1 MTLQPWLL
9 QHFTG
14 TTGFRVEL
22 LLANMVAEKY
32 KSMYEVDLFWIFI
45 FLVFYLYV
53 QVDWVEVVMSVKEFS
68 GHTYSSL
75 RAIYMSRLV
84 RNAKMKL
91 NVESV
96 TPSQVRMIMQK
107 VSKGCFVKDV

>member
-1 MTLQPWLL
+1 MC
-9 QHFTG
+9 
-14 TTGFRVEL
+14 
-22 LLANMVAEKY
+22 
-32 KSMYEVDLFWIFI
+32 I
-45 FLVFYLYV
+45 V

>member
-32 KSMYEVDLFWIFI
+32 RSMYEVDLVLVFHIFI
-45 FLVFYLYV
+45 FLYA
-53 QVDWVEVVMSVKEFS
+53 QVDWVELVTSVKEFS

-96 TPSQVRMIMQK
+96 TPMQVRMMMQK
-107 VSKGCFVKDV
+107 LWKGCFVKYI

>member
-1 MTLQPWLL
+1 MRWTC
-9 QHFTG
+9 FC
-14 TTGFRVEL
+14 
-22 LLANMVAEKY
+22 
-32 KSMYEVDLFWIFI
+32 IFI
-45 FLVFYLYV
+45 FLDFFSMYTV
-53 QVDWVEVVMSVKEFS
+53 QVDWVEVLTSVKEFS

-96 TPSQVRMIMQK
+96 TPLQVRMMMKK
-107 VSKGCFVKDV
+107 VSKDCFVNDV

>member
-1 MTLQPWLL
+1 MNWV
-9 QHFTG
+9 G
-14 TTGFRVEL
+14 
-22 LLANMVAEKY
+22 
-32 KSMYEVDLFWIFI
+32 
-45 FLVFYLYV
+45 LVT
-53 QVDWVEVVMSVKEFS
+53 SVKEFS

-96 TPSQVRMIMQK
+96 TPLQVRMMMKK
-107 VSKGCFVKDV
+107 VSKDCFVNDV

>member
-1 MTLQPWLL
+1 MRWT
-9 QHFTG
+9 FFG
-14 TTGFRVEL
+14 
-22 LLANMVAEKY
+22 
-32 KSMYEVDLFWIFI
+32 D
-45 FLVFYLYV
+45 FYISRFFLYV
-53 QVDWVEVVMSVKEFS
+53 QVDWVKVVTSVKEFS

-96 TPSQVRMIMQK
+96 TPLQVRMMMKK
-107 VSKGCFVKDV
+107 VVSSECLLKLELFF

>member
-1 MTLQPWLL
+1 M
-9 QHFTG
+9 
-14 TTGFRVEL
+14 
-22 LLANMVAEKY
+22 
-32 KSMYEVDLFWIFI
+32 
-45 FLVFYLYV
+45 
-53 QVDWVEVVMSVKEFS
+53 DWVEVVTSVKEFS

-91 NVESV
+91 NIESV
-96 TPSQVRMIMQK
+96 TPSQVRMMMKK